1 MIQAPASSSAPTRIS
16 DMKLN
21 TPWILLDTETTGL
34 SKPIF
39 AVELAA
45 QKMRGWE
52 KDGAPFRRL
61 LNHGCKIP
69 DEASRVHGY
78 TRAILERDGSQ
89 PADVYEAFA
98 AYAGSLP
105 VVSYHLEYDWDAV
118 LLPEWKRLG
127 IPQIGVRGFCALK
140 LTQRLLDPVPAGNC
154 KLQTLRQYYRL
165 PESGAH
171 TALGDV
177 LTVIDLMKEVLRPLA
192 EKRGLDTWEK
202 IKDFAGDEWYP
213 SRLSFGKFKGRLYQE
228 ARRDSEVRS
237 WLEWLAES
245 TNERSSAM
253 GRWYL
258 TQLENG
264 NGLEDAAILDLQIQ
278 ELAEGLAG
286 GVPAPAA
293 GLVVFQQPEI
303 QLYQRL
309 VEAAR
314 VRLAELELEYGVE
327 KSKVDSIRSRLFTA
341 LRTYYQERDRLRL
354 LVQYR
359 KAFIDRLLAEGE
371 ESAEKTAGD
380 YQREAA
386 DKEQEYDSTASALE
400 GKRELN
406 EEETAR
412 LKQLWKKLVRMFHP
426 DLYEHDPEKRKTYER
441 LTQAINEARDR
452 GDIELLELIAKDPQ
466 AFILKQGWASVSLDG
481 ARGLMELRSLYEH
494 LQARILEM
502 IETLDEVRASADYV
516 IFQAAMADEAV
527 LGQIVT
533 TQQEELQQEIAALK
547 AEAERTAEEAKELVG
562 EVPF

>member
-1 MIQAPASSSAPTRIS
+1 MNNKET
-16 DMKLN
+16 
-21 TPWILLDTETTGL
+21 WILLDAETT
-34 SKPIF
+34 SHMKPIN

-45 QKMRGWE
+45 QKMQGWE
-52 KDGAPFRRL
+52 RDGKSFQCL
-61 LNHGCKIP
+61 LNHGCEIP
-69 DEASRVHGY
+69 AEASREHGY
-78 TRAILERDGSQ
+78 TREILERDGSP
-89 PADVYEAFA
+89 PAEVYGEFA

-105 VVSYHLEYDWDAV
+105 VVAYNLEYDWDKV

-127 IPQIGVRGFCALK
+127 ISQSGVPGFCALN
-140 LTQRLLDPVPAGNC
+140 LAQRLLDPVPAGNC

-165 PESGAH
+165 PENGAH

-177 LTVIDLMKEVLRPLA
+177 LTVIDLMQQVLRPLA

-202 IKDFAGDEWYP
+202 IVAFARDEWFP

-228 ARRDSEVRS
+228 AREDAELRS
-237 WLEWLAES
+237 WLKWLS
-245 TNERSSAM
+245 DSSNEKSSKM

-258 TQLENG
+258 GQLENG
-264 NGLEDAAILDLQIQ
+264 CGLEDAAFLDLQIQ
-278 ELAEGLAG
+278 EDAG
-286 GVPAPAA
+286 GTSVAA

-303 QLYQRL
+303 ELYQRL
-309 VEAAR
+309 VEASR
-314 VRLAELELEYGVE
+314 NRLAELELEYGIE
-327 KSKVDSIRSRLFTA
+327 KSKVDSVRSKLFAA
-341 LRTYYQERDRLRL
+341 LRTTYQERDRLRL
-354 LVQYR
+354 LVQFR

-371 ESAEKTAGD
+371 EAAGATAGD

-386 DKEQEYDSTASALE
+386 EKDREYDSTASALE

-426 DLYEHDPEKRKTYER
+426 DLHEQDPEKRRTYEL

-481 ARGLMELRSLYEH
+481 ERGLKELRSLYEH

-502 IETLDEVRASADYV
+502 IETLDDLRASAEMEIFREVEQDEKV
-516 IFQAAMADEAV
+516 IDRITAA
-527 LGQIVT
+527 QR
-533 TQQEELQQEIAALK
+533 EELEQEIAGLK
-547 AEAERTAEEAKELVG
+547 AEAERVAEEARELAG

>member
-1 MIQAPASSSAPTRIS
+1 
-16 DMKLN
+16 MKHN
-21 TPWILLDTETTGL
+21 TPWILLDTETTGF

-52 KDGAPFRRL
+52 REGEPFRRM
-61 LNHGCKIP
+61 LNHGCTIP
-69 DEASRVHGY
+69 AEVSRVHGY
-78 TRAILERDGSQ
+78 TREILERDGSP
-89 PADVYEAFA
+89 PAEVYEEFA
-98 AYAGSLP
+98 GYAGNLP
-105 VVSYHLEYDWDAV
+105 VVAYHLEYDWDQV
-118 LLPEWKRLG
+118 LVPEWRRLG

-140 LTQRLLDPVPAGNC
+140 LAQRLLDPVPAGNC

-202 IKDFAGDEWYP
+202 IQNYVGDEWFP
-213 SRLSFGKFKGRLYQE
+213 SRLPFGKFKGRLYQE
-228 ARRDSEVRS
+228 AGGDAELMA

-245 TNERSSAM
+245 TNEKSSAM

-258 TQLENG
+258 KQLENG
-264 NGLEDAAILDLQIQ
+264 NGLEDAAMLDLQIQ

-286 GVPAPAA
+286 GVAASAA

-303 QLYQRL
+303 ELYQRL

-314 VRLAELELEYGVE
+314 ARLAELELEYGVE

-341 LRTYYQERDRLRL
+341 LRAYYQERDRLRL

-371 ESAEKTAGD
+371 ESAEKTTAD

-406 EEETAR
+406 EEEMVR

-452 GDIELLELIAKDPQ
+452 GDIDLLELIAKDPQ

-494 LQARILEM
+494 LQARILEL
-502 IETLDEVRASADYV
+502 IETLDEVRASADYAIFRAVEEDAAV
-516 IFQAAMADEAV
+516 IERIAAEQRAE
-527 LGQIVT
+527 LEREI
-533 TQQEELQQEIAALK
+533 EELHAEGERKA
-547 AEAERTAEEAKELVG
+547 AEARELTG